1 MINDRCECSI
11 KHNIVFCFLSC
22 ALELHVWCVCMQAV
36 KKKDLVSWYLYY
48 IYEQGDRRVNG

>member
-1 MINDRCECSI
+1 MVNDRCGCII

-36 KKKDLVSWYLYY
+36 KKKQGSGKLVFILHL
-48 IYEQGDRRVNG
+48 